1 MMLGRLERAWL
12 SEEAPPRGSGG
23 LRERQD
29 DADRGLARWAR
40 PWGVAPRMKLDS
52 GMARADAALVR
63 LARWLPAGAVLKA
76 ERRARDRFEAIAS
89 RVLEEGPQAR
99 ALTEAAEGVTM
110 GERPDRRPSR
120 IRLAAIAGLVLLPA
134 GIGAF
139 LLVAHTAGGP
149 TSPPGPRVAGD
160 ETRRQPAVDTAD
172 RTGPSRPA
180 PRERSG
186 ETGKRRAGKNRP
198 PPQSVPEAPVVAEA
212 APAPALA
219 VAEQPPAATPS
230 SAPPSPAP
238 APQPSPAKNDEGGS
252 GCPPEFGYEC

>member
-1 MMLGRLERAWL
+1 
-12 SEEAPPRGSGG
+12 
-23 LRERQD
+23 
-29 DADRGLARWAR
+29 
-40 PWGVAPRMKLDS
+40 MKLDS

-63 LARWLPAGAVLKA
+63 LGRWLPAAAVLKA
-76 ERRARDRFEAIAS
+76 EDRARRRFEAIAS

-110 GERPDRRPSR
+110 GERPNRRPSR

-160 ETRRQPAVDTAD
+160 ETRRQPAAVDTAD

-180 PRERSG
+180 RRERSG
-186 ETGKRRAGKNRP
+186 ETGKRLAGKNRP

-212 APAPALA
+212 APAPAVA
-219 VAEQPPAATPS
+219 VAEQPSAATPPP
-230 SAPPSPAP
+230 APPSPAP
-238 APQPSPAKNDEGGS
+238 AAQPSPAKNDQGGS